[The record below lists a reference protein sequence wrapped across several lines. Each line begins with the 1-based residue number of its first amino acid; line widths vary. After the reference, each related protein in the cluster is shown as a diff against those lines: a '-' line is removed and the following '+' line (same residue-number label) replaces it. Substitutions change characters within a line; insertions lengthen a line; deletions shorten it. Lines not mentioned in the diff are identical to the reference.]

1 MTSFRSTRPPGMHAL
16 TETVAPSA
24 ADMEDSKLISGGR
37 LLAKALK
44 YQGVDVVFTSCGG
57 EIIDVC
63 KSCIEEG
70 IRIID
75 ARKAQVAA
83 LAADGY
89 FRMTGKT
96 GCAVVVVGSGT
107 IAAITGVADALVE
120 ESAVLLVG
128 LRSDDQRMGMLG
140 GLPLLRPMTK
150 FAESVSSTGRVADL
164 ASAAFRECHNG
175 APGPAY
181 LEIPV
186 DVLTGSVVAAAAGA
200 PAAGKYRVS
209 RKTSSRPEDIE
220 ALAAL
225 IVESERPC
233 VLFGSQLWT
242 CQASETAVEFCR
254 EVNLPGYPSGAA
266 RGTFRYG
273 DPHGFRHT
281 LGHALSRADLIVEFG
296 LPFDFLI
303 GYGDSLPSGADLVQV
318 NLAPNTMGRAR
329 DVTVRIVG
337 DSGEVMRDVLRTFG
351 HVEDYGFQVRS
362 PWLEELRGL
371 EQKAIAALAP
381 KLRSDSI
388 PIHPLR
394 LAYELNEFITQ
405 NTIFIR
411 ASGDVLNFAGDV
423 IEPKAPGQW
432 MDAGPFGFP
441 DVAAPFT
448 IAAKLAHPDKEVLC
462 LFSDGAFSLTSWDFE
477 TCIALGM
484 PFIGVV
490 ASRSPIDRITHG
502 TQRSEIASKLSSMPY
517 GEIARMLG
525 GYGEE
530 VRDPDQI
537 QSALRQARESGKCAL
552 INVWIDPQGLSP
564 GKMPQ
569 PTSPVSQ

>member
-1 MTSFRSTRPPGMHAL
+1 MTSLRSTRPPGMHAL

-24 ADMEDSKLISGGR
+24 ADMEDSKLITGGR

-44 YQGVDVVFTSCGG
+44 NEGVDVIFTSCGG

-96 GCAVVVVGSGT
+96 GCAVVDVGSGT
-107 IAAITGVADALVE
+107 IAAITGIADALVE

-140 GLPLLRPMTK
+140 GLPVLRPLTK
-150 FAESVSSTGRVADL
+150 FADTVSSTDRVAEL
-164 ASAAFRECHNG
+164 AGAAFRECYNG

-186 DVLTGSVVAAAAGA
+186 DVLIGSVVAAAAHV
-200 PAAGKYRVS
+200 PAAGKYPVTT
-209 RKTSSRPEDIE
+209 KTSGRPEDIE

-225 IVESERPC
+225 IVGSERPC
-233 VLFGSQLWT
+233 VLFGSQVWT
-242 CQASETAVEFCR
+242 CRASETAVEFCR

-266 RGTFRYG
+266 RGAFRSG

-296 LPFDFLI
+296 LPFDFPI
-303 GYGDSLPSGADLVQV
+303 GYGDSLPSGVDLVQV
-318 NLAPNTMGRAR
+318 NLAPTTMGRDR
-329 DVTVRIVG
+329 NVTVRIGGDVG
-337 DSGEVMRDVLRTFG
+337 RVMRDVLQTFG

-371 EQKAIAALAP
+371 EQKAIEALAP
-381 KLRSDSI
+381 KLRSGST

-411 ASGDVLNFAGDV
+411 DSGDVLNFAGDV

-432 MDAGPFGFP
+432 MDAGPFGIP
-441 DVAAPFT
+441 DVATPFA

-462 LFSDGAFSLTSWDFE
+462 LFSDGAFSLTSWDFK
-477 TCIALGM
+477 TCVALGT
-484 PFIGVV
+484 PFLGVI
-490 ASRSPIDRITHG
+490 ATRSPIDQIPHG
-502 TQRSEIASKLSSMPY
+502 TRVSEIASKLSSMPY
-517 GEIARMLG
+517 GEFARMLG

-537 QSALRQARESGKCAL
+537 QPALRRARESGKCAL
-552 INVWIDPQGLSP
+552 INVWIDPDAD
-564 GKMPQ
+564 
-569 PTSPVSQ
+569 